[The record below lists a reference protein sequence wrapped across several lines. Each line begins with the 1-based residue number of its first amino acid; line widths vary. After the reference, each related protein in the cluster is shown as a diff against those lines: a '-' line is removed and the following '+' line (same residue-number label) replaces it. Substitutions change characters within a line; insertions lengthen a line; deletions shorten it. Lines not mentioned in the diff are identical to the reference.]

1 MLGIAAGAVLAATV
15 YLFVEVRSTPAAA
28 QPSHAAASA
37 VSGADVGAAQPADPP
52 PAAAPSAPKW
62 DPGPHAQVGPPLVG
76 HPDVAAMQHALPPAG
91 ESVEDQLK
99 GEHANPKLEM
109 VMREANQAYDHTDYD
124 EAMAIAGKILS
135 KDPTNVRMLRV
146 MVSSACM
153 EGDSITAQKYFA
165 QLPKPDQAQMR
176 VRCSDKSG
184 ITFTDSP

>member
-1 MLGIAAGAVLAATV
+1 MLGIAAGLVLAATV

-28 QPSHAAASA
+28 QPSHAATSA
-37 VSGADVGAAQPADPP
+37 DRGPDVGGAQPVDPP
-52 PAAAPSAPKW
+52 PAAPPAPKW

-76 HPDVAAMQHALPPAG
+76 RPDVAAMQRATPPPG
-91 ESVEDQLK
+91 ESVDDQLK
-99 GEHANPKLEM
+99 GEHANPRLEM

-124 EAMAIAGKILS
+124 EAMAIAGKILA

-153 EGDSITAQKYFA
+153 EGDSITAQKYYA